1 MPPKGTVQAHK
12 VEAIP
17 HGHANKLMLQ
27 ALPPDELSANL
38 VRGIACQV
46 PVVGWQPAVDPAV
59 DCEYGSTGVPVGE
72 TESGGPLG
80 KSG

>member
-46 PVVGWQPAVDPAV
+46 PVVGWQPAAGPAV
-59 DCEYGSTGVPVGE
+59 DCEYGSTGVPVAE

>member
-1 MPPKGTVQAHK
+1 M
-12 VEAIP
+12 
-17 HGHANKLMLQ
+17 
-27 ALPPDELSANL
+27 NL
-38 VRGIACQV
+38 VCGSACQV

>member
-1 MPPKGTVQAHK
+1 MPPKGTVRAHK
-12 VEAIP
+12 VQAIP

-27 ALPPDELSANL
+27 ALLPGELSVNL
-38 VRGIACQV
+38 VCGSACQV

-59 DCEYGSTGVPVGE
+59 DCEYGSTGVPVAE